1 MEQWDDSSDKVEKQR
16 PDPEKARG
24 LLKVVELRELKLSSF
39 ELPAF
44 ATLLAEAYYEVVKEL
59 ITGILTVDGWK
70 TTSHELLI
78 GYLAK
83 FCPEYSRAEIVLID
97 QLRRMRNDIA
107 YRGIMIPPEFLD
119 RNQKNILTII
129 SRLKKTLNQRLL
141 KSQT

>member
-1 MEQWDDSSDKVEKQR
+1 MEQWDDSSDKVSRQR
-16 PDPEKARG
+16 PDREKARS

-59 ITGILTVDGWK
+59 ITGIMTVDGWK

-83 FCPEYSRAEIVLID
+83 FCSEYNTAQIMLID

-119 RNQKNILTII
+119 RNQKNILSII
-129 SRLKKTLNQRLL
+129 SKLKKTLNQRLV
-141 KSQT
+141 KI

>member
-1 MEQWDDSSDKVEKQR
+1 MEPWDESSDKVEKQR

-24 LLKVVELRELKLSSF
+24 LLMLVELRELKLSSF

-70 TTSHELLI
+70 TTSHEMLI
-78 GYLAK
+78 GYLAR

-119 RNQKNILTII
+119 RNQKSILSVI
-129 SRLKKTLNQRLL
+129 SKLKKTLTQRLRA
-141 KSQT
+141 

>member
-1 MEQWDDSSDKVEKQR
+1 MEQWDESSDKVEKQR

-59 ITGILTVDGWK
+59 ITGILTLDGWK

-119 RNQKNILTII
+119 RNQKNILSVI
-129 SRLKKTLNQRLL
+129 SKLKKTLNQRLG
-141 KSQT
+141 KA

>member
-1 MEQWDDSSDKVEKQR
+1 MEQWDESSDKVEKQR

-24 LLKVVELRELKLSSF
+24 LLKLVELRELKLSSF

-44 ATLLAEAYYEVVKEL
+44 ATLLAEAYYEVAKEL

-70 TTSHELLI
+70 TTSHEMLI
-78 GYLAK
+78 GYLVR

-119 RNQKNILTII
+119 RNQKNILGII
-129 SRLKKTLNQRLL
+129 SKLKKTLSQRLRA
-141 KSQT
+141 

>member
-1 MEQWDDSSDKVEKQR
+1 MEQWDESSDKVEKQR
-16 PDPEKARG
+16 PDLEKARS
-24 LLKVVELRELKLSSF
+24 LLKIVELRELKLSSF

-59 ITGILTVDGWK
+59 VTGILTVDGWK

-78 GYLAK
+78 GYLVR
-83 FCPEYSRAEIVLID
+83 FYPEYSRAEIVLID

-119 RNQKNILTII
+119 RNQKNII
-129 SRLKKTLNQRLL
+129 SVISKLKKTLTQRL
-141 KSQT
+141 KA